1 MSQNFSLICMAG
13 KRKFS
18 STKLDGMKESCECD
32 TEAAD
37 KTPYAISYIDFFKK
51 NGKLHKHDM
60 NHEQEFKEE
69 RNFDL
74 L

>member
-32 TEAAD
+32 TEADD
-37 KTPYAISYIDFFKK
+37 KTPYAISFK
-51 NGKLHKHDM
+51 D
-60 NHEQEFKEE
+60 
-69 RNFDL
+69 
-74 L
+74 